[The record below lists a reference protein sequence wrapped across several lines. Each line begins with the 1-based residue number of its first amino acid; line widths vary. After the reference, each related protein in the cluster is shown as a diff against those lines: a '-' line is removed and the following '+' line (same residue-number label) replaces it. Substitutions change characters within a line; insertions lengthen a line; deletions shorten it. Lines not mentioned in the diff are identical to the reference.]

1 MQAAPPPEAQV
12 LPETAETMPA
22 HATPAAGPAAAR
34 PAPGSAA
41 APRSSHL
48 RPAEPIQARP
58 QPFALPEAPAE
69 TPGATPDRMSDVS
82 VSAPPPDVD
91 VAGATVIPRRPVIE
105 DAGRS
110 RADVPWL
117 GIGSWLLL
125 CGALFASLVGWPDQ
139 TALDRVTSIWSSAD
153 PSATLARSPAQEEPT
168 PAQGAP
174 LPADQQDWSGM
185 TPGPAHQQ
193 EALPPTELA
202 PPIRSEGPA
211 DTAAP
216 PAAGPPLPRFKP
228 GVDGVAAKFS
238 NAFLEF
244 GDRLQQQGDFDA
256 AVHMRRQGSNLNPW
270 KSAGAS
276 DL

>member
-12 LPETAETMPA
+12 LPETAETM
-22 HATPAAGPAAAR
+22 ATGAKPAR
-34 PAPGSAA
+34 PVTA
-41 APRSSHL
+41 APAVKPAHL
-48 RPAEPIQARP
+48 RPAETMQTRP
-58 QPFALPEAPAE
+58 QPAAFREAPAE
-69 TPGATPDRMSDVS
+69 PADATSVPMHDADVSGATMV
-82 VSAPPPDVD
+82 
-91 VAGATVIPRRPVIE
+91 PRRPVIE
-105 DAGRS
+105 GTGRS

-174 LPADQQDWSGM
+174 LPADQHNWSGM

-256 AVHMRRQGSNLNPW
+256 AVHMRRQGSNLDPW
-270 KSAGAS
+270 KAAGAS

>member
-12 LPETAETMPA
+12 LPETADTMPV
-22 HATPAAGPAAAR
+22 HATPVARPAASR
-34 PAPGSAA
+34 SAPGSAA
-41 APRSSHL
+41 APSPSHL

-58 QPFALPEAPAE
+58 QPFALSEAPAH
-69 TPGATPDRMSDVS
+69 TAGATPDPMPDVS
-82 VSAPPPDVD
+82 VSAPPSDVD
-91 VAGATVIPRRPVIE
+91 AAGSTVIPRRPVIE

-117 GIGSWLLL
+117 GIASWLLL

-139 TALDRVTSIWSSAD
+139 TALDRVTAIWSSGD

-168 PAQGAP
+168 PAEGAP

-185 TPGPAHQQ
+185 TPGPAQQQ

-202 PPIRSEGPA
+202 PPIRSEVPA
-211 DTAAP
+211 DTAEP

-270 KSAGAS
+270 KAAGAS